1 MMSSTTAS
9 ASENSFGIKG
19 TTRGKM
25 NAAAHGI
32 VRSAG
37 PMAIADLRG
46 RFVCD
51 EPATA
56 KHLFHVQMSR
66 GPLSVA
72 ALPRKQVDMTKPSAG
87 ADGFVGLVC
96 RIRWTGVTRALV
108 TT

>member
-1 MMSSTTAS
+1 
-9 ASENSFGIKG
+9 
-19 TTRGKM
+19 
-25 NAAAHGI
+25 
-32 VRSAG
+32 
-37 PMAIADLRG
+37 MAIADLRG
-46 RFVCD
+46 GFVCD

-72 ALPRKQVDMTKPSAG
+72 ALPRKQVDVTKPSAG